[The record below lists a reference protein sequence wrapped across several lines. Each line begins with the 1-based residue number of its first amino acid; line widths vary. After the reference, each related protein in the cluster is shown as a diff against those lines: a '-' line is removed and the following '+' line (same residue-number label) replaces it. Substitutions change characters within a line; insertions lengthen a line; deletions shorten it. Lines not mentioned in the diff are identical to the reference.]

1 MKADT
6 ITTFSFDCLRENKD
20 TSISSSTCILPESF
34 GEAWY
39 FGGKAE
45 FMLDTA
51 I

>member
-6 ITTFSFDCLRENKD
+6 ITIFSFDRLWENKEP
-20 TSISSSTCILPESF
+20 SISSSTCILPESF

-45 FMLDTA
+45 FTLDTA
-51 I
+51 F